1 MNVMSIFIVNDFMS
15 FTINIA
21 RSLEQMIMY
30 IDCTTDK
37 MVEYFDEFEKIN
49 VAEKPVWK
57 NIS

>member
-1 MNVMSIFIVNDFMS
+1 MQAWRGDVVL
-15 FTINIA
+15 TLEPNIA

-37 MVEYFDEFEKIN
+37 MVKYFDEFEKIN